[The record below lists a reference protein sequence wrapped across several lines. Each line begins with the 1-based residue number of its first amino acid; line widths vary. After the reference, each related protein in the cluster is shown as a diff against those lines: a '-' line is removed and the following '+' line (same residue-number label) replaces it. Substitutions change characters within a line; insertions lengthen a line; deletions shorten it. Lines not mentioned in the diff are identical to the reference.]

1 LKKRTSIN
9 SIPKF
14 HKEKE
19 MADFRKCLYA
29 FAVVALLAGLTVPA
43 SAQSS
48 IVSCI
53 VSASNPTVARAEGY
67 AELMGDL
74 TMSCTGGTPT
84 LAGSPVPPVN
94 IQIFLTQNVTS
105 KITASLSSGTF
116 LESLLIFDEPNSTV
130 NPTKPLRNCGANG
143 EDTTQAGPGVC
154 TIISNDGTGFS
165 TYNGTAGH
173 ANVFQGRL
181 GTVQNS
187 GFPSSIVFSGVP
199 FDPPGTGSR
208 FIRITNVRANA
219 NGAGIAQA
227 NLTSQIFEQ
236 IGIQNTT
243 QGVQITQPQ
252 VTVAFV
258 QRGLTTSI
266 TKSNTTFAQCIS
278 EAPGLPTDT
287 TTPNFFATTDACDDC
302 GSPKN
307 SSTAPSTG
315 GPNASATKTP
325 TVRFTEGFNSAWK
338 VKNVAFYTTNGTPGA
353 GIGNNIYTY
362 NGGTTYPSDLNQNIP
377 GANFNS
383 ESGFTYP
390 SNATNP
396 TPNNPPP
403 GFGNGVN
410 VTAASTALVDALSP
424 GGNTGINGAG
434 IASQGTRLALALA
447 NMPTG
452 ASAWVPPVI
461 YLFRTGVTYLSP
473 INPALA
479 TVNGASGVMV
489 LTNTDSAG
497 NGAFSPPTGT
507 FGTGQAVSNTV
518 MPLQQVNSNNGAGLV
533 VYEVLFEDP
542 SSLEYADVPVVVS
555 YAPNLPQN
563 LPQPGVIATAA
574 MGFAPFYSTSAATQP
589 SASLPHPRFQFT
601 GTAANLYGIV
611 KCSCNLLFPYVTQ
624 APGYDT
630 GIAIANTTADPYGTA
645 NQLGTLEMWYYGTLA
660 NGGAAP
666 SPQCTN
672 VASPGT
678 CPGTTTIPAGQVLT
692 YTLFNGSTQWGLDNR
707 GAGFTGYMITQAQ
720 FQLCHG
726 FAFISALG
734 AGPTSPGLSE
744 GYIALVLDG
753 STAIRNQNTVGPSST
768 GESLGH

>member
-1 LKKRTSIN
+1 
-9 SIPKF
+9 
-14 HKEKE
+14 
-19 MADFRKCLYA
+19 
-29 FAVVALLAGLTVPA
+29 
-43 SAQSS
+43 
-48 IVSCI
+48 
-53 VSASNPTVARAEGY
+53 
-67 AELMGDL
+67 
-74 TMSCTGGTPT
+74 
-84 LAGSPVPPVN
+84 
-94 IQIFLTQNVTS
+94 
-105 KITASLSSGTF
+105 
-116 LESLLIFDEPNSTV
+116 
-130 NPTKPLRNCGANG
+130 
-143 EDTTQAGPGVC
+143 
-154 TIISNDGTGFS
+154 
-165 TYNGTAGH
+165 
-173 ANVFQGRL
+173 
-181 GTVQNS
+181 
-187 GFPSSIVFSGVP
+187 VFSGVP
-199 FDPPGTGSR
+199 FDPPGTGTR
-208 FIRITNVRANA
+208 FLRITNVRANA

-227 NLTSQIFEQ
+227 NVVSSIFEQ
-236 IGIQNTT
+236 IGFQNTT
-243 QGVQITQPQ
+243 QGIQISNPQ
-252 VTVAFV
+252 STVAFV

-266 TKSNTTFAQCIS
+266 TKANTTFAQCTN
-278 EAPGLPTDT
+278 EAPGLPTDSP
-287 TTPNFFATTDACDDC
+287 TPNFFATGDACDDC
-302 GSPKN
+302 GSAKASNTTPTN
-307 SSTAPSTG
+307 
-315 GPNASATKTP
+315 GPNASSTKTP
-325 TVRFTEGFNSAWK
+325 TVRFTEGFNSSWK
-338 VKNVAFYTTNGTPGA
+338 VKNVSFYTTNGNFTGA
-353 GIGNNIYTY
+353 VGQNAYVY
-362 NGGTTYPSDLNQNIP
+362 NGGLTYPSDLNQNVP
-377 GANFNS
+377 GISYNS
-383 ESGFTYP
+383 ESGFTFP
-390 SNATNP
+390 STAANPGPGSTPPLTNP
-396 TPNNPPP
+396 PA
-403 GFGNGVN
+403 GFGNGVA
-410 VTAASTALVDALSP
+410 VTGATNPFFEAFPVP
-424 GGNTGINGAG
+424 GGTATPTGIQAAG
-434 IASQGTRLALALA
+434 IANQGTRLALALA

-452 ASAWVPPVI
+452 ATAWVPPVI
-461 YLFRTGVTYLSP
+461 YLFRTGVNYL
-473 INPALA
+473 NPVLPSLG
-479 TVNGASGVMV
+479 TVTAASGVMV

-497 NGAFSPPTGT
+497 SGSYSPPIGS
-507 FGTGQAVSNTV
+507 FGTGTAVSPTV
-518 MPLQQVNSNNGAGLV
+518 QPLQQVNSNNGAGLV

-542 SSLEYADVPVVVS
+542 TSIEYADVPVVVS

-589 SASLPHPRFQFT
+589 SSNLPHPRFQFT

-692 YTLFNGSTQWGLDNR
+692 YTLYNGSTQWGLDNR

>member
-1 LKKRTSIN
+1 
-9 SIPKF
+9 
-14 HKEKE
+14 
-19 MADFRKCLYA
+19 MADFRKWLYA

-84 LAGSPVPPVN
+84 LAGSPVPPIN
-94 IQIFLTQNVTS
+94 IQIFLSQNVTS
-105 KITASLSSGTF
+105 KITATLSSGTF
-116 LESLLIFDEPNSTV
+116 LESLLIFDEPNSTS
-130 NPTKPLRNCGANG
+130 NPNKPIRNCGASG

-154 TIISNDGTGFS
+154 TIISSDGTGFS
-165 TYNGTAGH
+165 TYSGASGH
-173 ANVFQGRL
+173 PNVFQGRL

-227 NLTSQIFEQ
+227 NQTSQIFEQ
-236 IGIQNTT
+236 IGVQNTT
-243 QGVQITQPQ
+243 QGIQITQPQ

-266 TKSNTTFAQCIS
+266 QKANTTFAQCLS
-278 EAPGLPTDT
+278 EAPGLPTDSP
-287 TTPNFFATTDACDDC
+287 TPNFFATTDACDDC
-302 GSPKN
+302 AGSGQSKN
-307 SSTAPSTG
+307 SSTVPSGNT
-315 GPNASATKTP
+315 PNASSTKTP
-325 TVRFTEGFNSAWK
+325 TVRFTEGFNSSWK
-338 VKNVAFYTTNGTPGA
+338 VKNVSFYTTNGTFSGA
-353 GIGNNIYTY
+353 ATNNIYTY
-362 NGGTTYPSDLNQNIP
+362 NGGATYPSDLNQNVP
-377 GANFNS
+377 GVNYNS
-383 ESGFTYP
+383 ESGYVNNSGLANP
-390 SNATNP
+390 SP
-396 TPNNPPP
+396 NPPA
-403 GFGNGVN
+403 GYGNGV
-410 VTAASTALVDALSP
+410 VV
-424 GGNTGINGAG
+424 NTGSNGSVPFSDSQGTGIASAG
-434 IASQGTRLALALA
+434 IASQGTRLAMALA

-461 YLFRTGVTYLSP
+461 YLFRTGVNYVS
-473 INPALA
+473 
-479 TVNGASGVMV
+479 TVNQTVNNANGPANPLNTATPTPQIQASGVMV

-497 NGAFSPPTGT
+497 NGSFSPPTGS
-507 FGTGQAVSNTV
+507 FGTGSTVSTSV
-518 MPLQQVNSNNGAGLV
+518 MPLQQINTTNGAGLV
-533 VYEVLFEDP
+533 VYEILFEDP
-542 SSLEYADVPVVVS
+542 SSIEYADVPVVVS
-555 YAPNLPQN
+555 YSLNLPQN

-589 SASLPHPRFQFT
+589 SGSLPHPRFQFT
-601 GTAANLYGIV
+601 GTAANLFGIV

-624 APGYDT
+624 AAGYDT

-678 CPGTTTIPAGQVLT
+678 CPGTTTIPAGQVMT

-734 AGPTSPGLSE
+734 AGPTSAGLSE
-744 GYIALVLDG
+744 GYVALVLDG
-753 STAIRNQNTVGPSST
+753 FGGGARSQNTVGPSST